1 LRHRRT
7 ACEKAA
13 VIQQDKVAVPLS
25 QQLRGRVAV
34 ETIEDVVKG
43 EVVVRANEMITDEA
57 ASKLDGARSSVGPGA
72 HSDDVRRSAGLCARC
87 YGMDLSRRQVGRSR
101 APRSA

>member
-1 LRHRRT
+1 
-7 ACEKAA
+7 

-57 ASKLDGARSSVGPGA
+57 ASKLEALDLPSVR
-72 HSDDVRRSAGLCARC
+72 VRTP
-87 YGMDLSRRQVGRSR
+87 Y
-101 APRSA
+101 